1 MRKLLLITL
10 TLLAALPAGALAT
23 SFPETIQL
31 PDDFQP
37 EGIASGHGDSFFA
50 GSVTS
55 GAVFRGS
62 YRSGKGSVLVPP
74 QTGRAATGLK
84 VDRRNRLFV
93 AGAGSKHVY
102 VYDARTGRDIRVYDL
117 PASGFINDV
126 VVTRDGAYFTDSTVQ
141 VLYRI
146 PFKRGGRL
154 GELEIVPITGDLA
167 YTTGFNANGIE
178 ATRDGRT
185 LIIVQSNTG
194 KLFAADAR
202 SGVTREIKLDQPVLH
217 GDGILLAGRKLY
229 VVQNQDE
236 KVAVVR
242 LGHHLRSGRVTRF
255 ITDARLDVP
264 TTLAR
269 FGPWL
274 YAVNARF
281 PPNGDNNNPTED
293 VIRLPR

>member
-10 TLLAALPAGALAT
+10 TLLAALPASALAK

-37 EGIASGHGDSFFA
+37 EGIASGHGDSFYA

-74 QTGRAATGLK
+74 QAGRAATGLK
-84 VDRRNRLFV
+84 VDRLNRLFV

-117 PASGFINDV
+117 PGAGFINDV
-126 VVTRDGAYFTDSTVQ
+126 VVTHDGAYFTDSNVQ

-154 GELEIVPITGDLA
+154 GDLEIVPITGDLA
-167 YTTGFNANGIE
+167 YTSGFNANGIE

-194 KLFAADAR
+194 KLFTADAR
-202 SGVTREIKLDQPVLH
+202 SGVTREIKLDQPVLR

-242 LGHHLRSGRVTRF
+242 LGHHLRAGRVTRF

-281 PPNGDNNNPTED
+281 APNGDNKNPAED